1 MDGLDI
7 RTTPF
12 SYYKDSTFFIGN
24 KGRTAINPNIFIYV
38 LDGLIG
44 LFTGWRSVFDLPKT
58 CEKSLLA
65 EIRTLH
71 CSKTP
76 SDAYEKVLSRGG
88 VALLFCYSPETCVS
102 SAISNFYL
110 AARCYLQPKML
121 NLGIKTT

>member
-12 SYYKDSTFFIGN
+12 SYYKDSAFFIDN

-38 LDGLIG
+38 LDGIIG
-44 LFTGWRSVFDLPKT
+44 VLYGCRNVFDQPKT

-76 SDAYEKVLSRGG
+76 PDAYEKVLSRGFASLYCS
-88 VALLFCYSPETCVS
+88 VIPPEHV
-102 SAISNFYL
+102 F
-110 AARCYLQPKML
+110 
-121 NLGIKTT
+121 

>member
-12 SYYKDSTFFIGN
+12 SYYKDSAFFIGN
-24 KGRTAINPNIFIYV
+24 KGRTAINPNIFILV

-44 LFTGWRSVFDLPKT
+44 LLYGCRSVSDLPRT

-65 EIRTLH
+65 EIRTFH

-76 SDAYEKVLSRGG
+76 SDVCEKVLSRGFASLYCSVILPKRAFQVLLVTFTWQRG
-88 VALLFCYSPETCVS
+88 VIYNRKC
-102 SAISNFYL
+102 
-110 AARCYLQPKML
+110 
-121 NLGIKTT
+121 

>member
-12 SYYKDSTFFIGN
+12 SYYKDSTFFIDN

-38 LDGLIG
+38 LDGIIG
-44 LFTGWRSVFDLPKT
+44 PKT

-76 SDAYEKVLSRGG
+76 PNVYEKVLSRGFEPLYCSVILPKRAFQVLLVTFTWRRG
-88 VALLFCYSPETCVS
+88 VIYNRKC
-102 SAISNFYL
+102 
-110 AARCYLQPKML
+110 
-121 NLGIKTT
+121 

>member
-38 LDGLIG
+38 LNGIIG
-44 LFTGWRSVFDLPKT
+44 LLYGCRSVFDLPKT

-65 EIRTLH
+65 EIRTFH

-76 SDAYEKVLSRGG
+76 PDAYEKVLSRGFASLYCS
-88 VALLFCYSPETCVS
+88 VILPKRAFQVLSVTF
-102 SAISNFYL
+102 
-110 AARCYLQPKML
+110 CYLQPKML
-121 NLGIKTT
+121 NLGTKTT